1 MYKYSLPLKKH
12 VTTKFVAKWIDSEY
26 IALNRITE
34 SQKGKK
40 PLPHVWTLDNT
51 CVYVNK
57 CTYGYR
63 ITCRIGR
70 KGAKY

>member
-26 IALNRITE
+26 IALNGITE

-40 PLPHVWTLDNT
+40 PLPHVW
-51 CVYVNK
+51 
-57 CTYGYR
+57 
-63 ITCRIGR
+63 I
-70 KGAKY
+70 